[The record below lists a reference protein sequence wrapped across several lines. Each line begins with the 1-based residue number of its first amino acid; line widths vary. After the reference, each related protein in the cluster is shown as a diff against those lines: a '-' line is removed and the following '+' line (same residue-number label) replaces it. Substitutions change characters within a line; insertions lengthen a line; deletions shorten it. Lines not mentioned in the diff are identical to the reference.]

1 MCKLARGMFITLGRH
16 TVTQA
21 IRAIGEEEKDWTAW
35 YDLFDGERF
44 RADDLFAE
52 LIRQATNL
60 TCHRSWTLAI
70 FDGRHGSRR
79 RRPGLTRL
87 RRSCWAG

>member
-21 IRAIGEEEKDWTAW
+21 IRAIREEEKDWTAW

-52 LIRQATNL
+52 LIRQVTTQA
-60 TCHRSWTLAI
+60 
-70 FDGRHGSRR
+70 
-79 RRPGLTRL
+79 
-87 RRSCWAG
+87 

>member
-1 MCKLARGMFITLGRH
+1 MFITLGRH

-52 LIRQATNL
+52 LIRQVTTQA
-60 TCHRSWTLAI
+60 
-70 FDGRHGSRR
+70 
-79 RRPGLTRL
+79 
-87 RRSCWAG
+87 